1 MEAEREAL
9 STPASARIALTLS
22 TAIILIAVGV
32 DRMSAPTWLGGAG
45 AFIALTIIG
54 KGYWRREVR
63 RQLLAVGGAKVALMV
78 FIGVALF
85 NLFLSALLL
94 GAGNLIGLSWR
105 AIT

>member
-1 MEAEREAL
+1 MEAERDAL
-9 STPASARIALTLS
+9 SAPASARIALTLS
-22 TAIILIAVGV
+22 TAIILVAVGV
-32 DRMSAPTWLGGAG
+32 DRISVPIWLGGAG
-45 AFIALTIIG
+45 TFIALTMIG

-85 NLFLSALLL
+85 NLFLSALFL

-105 AIT
+105 AMT